1 MMSAMPRRQ
10 GRESER
16 RRRSR
21 FGRLVDEAVDE
32 LIADIKRRRDD
43 GTLSPRFAA
52 LFLEAIEAV
61 AIVTAD
67 APDARQREENERPD
81 ELLGI
86 YEGVPLT
93 EWAADQ
99 ALIPPR
105 ITIFRRATE
114 GLSASSDRQRE
125 EVRKTVKHEI
135 AHHLGWSDE
144 RLHELGLG
152 DAD

>member
-1 MMSAMPRRQ
+1 MISMPRRE

-16 RRRSR
+16 RRRAR
-21 FGRLVDEAVDE
+21 FARLVDEAIDE
-32 LIADIKRRRDD
+32 LLADIERRRDEGQVSRGVAERIID
-43 GTLSPRFAA
+43 
-52 LFLEAIEAV
+52 AIEHV
-61 AIVTAD
+61 AILVED
-67 APDARQREENERPD
+67 APDARQREENERAD

-93 EWAADQ
+93 EWAADL
-99 ALIPPR
+99 AMMPPR

-114 GLSASSDRQRE
+114 ALSASPQRQRE

-144 RLHELGLG
+144 RLHEIGLG

>member
-1 MMSAMPRRQ
+1 MPRRA
-10 GRESER
+10 GRETER
-16 RRRSR
+16 RRRAR
-21 FGRLVDEAVDE
+21 FGRLVEEAVDDLKVE
-32 LIADIKRRRDD
+32 IAARRD
-43 GTLSPRFAA
+43 GGQLSPRLAHS
-52 LFLEAIEAV
+52 FLEAIEHV
-61 AIVTAD
+61 AILTAD
-67 APDARQREENERPD
+67 EPDARQREENERAED
-81 ELLGI
+81 LLGI

-99 ALIPPR
+99 ALLPPR

-114 GLSASSDRQRE
+114 ALSPSPSRQRE

-144 RLHELGLG
+144 RLNELGLG